1 MDHPSSSNKTLHRRP
16 EARGFRV
23 EQILEEAA
31 NGRLRIPPFQRP
43 LRWKSKQVT
52 EFFDSIRR
60 GFPVGDLLLS
70 RDHAKRDALRFG
82 PCAVD
87 ASEQHDALWVIDGQQ
102 RITAL
107 VACLMRNDPIPK
119 GDYWAIWYDLE
130 AEVFVRLHQKMV
142 PPGWIPLNVLCNSV
156 SLLKWIR
163 TWPYGEQNPDLV
175 DRALELGKAV
185 REYEVPAY
193 IVNGADESLLRLI
206 FTRVNTAG
214 SKMRESEIFEARYG
228 KEGDKPIRTAVAR
241 LTDLGFGEL
250 DEDLFLRCLR
260 STCGI
265 TAIESVESPEDIAG
279 DSILRTEKAFRRA
292 VFALQSAAGIP
303 HWKLLP
309 YRLPIIFLTTFFDRF
324 PNHDSRVD
332 RLAAKWAWQGA
343 LSGEHQEVTDAK
355 INRLLKETQN
365 FERADE
371 ALSSLLK
378 TMGPKHLEELANNP
392 SAEFD
397 KLISMNRASG
407 KIFILGLLA
416 ANSII
421 DDQTNQLELEL
432 DNNSDDEEFPS
443 EHSLSAGSSELNLKK
458 ILSSIVVGQKYGTDV
473 IIGVDGSSRETL
485 FNADNAVLTAHLL
498 DREAVRLLRNGEF
511 DRFRLH
517 RKRILYDYFQ
527 RFVNDRIGDAV
538 DIRPSIK
545 SILASSSEMLPASEI
560 TP

>member
-1 MDHPSSSNKTLHRRP
+1 MDQPSASKTLHRRP

-43 LRWKSKQVT
+43 LRWKSKQVI

-70 RDHAKRDALRFG
+70 RDRANREALRFG

-87 ASEQHDALWVIDGQQ
+87 APEQHAALWVIDGQQ

-107 VACLMRNDPIPK
+107 VACLMRNDPTPK

-130 AEVFVRLHQKMV
+130 NEVFVRLHQMIV
-142 PPGWIPLNVLCNSV
+142 PSGWIPLNVLCNSV

-163 TWPYGEQNPDLV
+163 VWPYGDQNPDLV

-193 IVNGADESLLRLI
+193 IVDGADESLLRLI

-265 TAIESVESPEDIAG
+265 SAIESIESPEDIAG

-365 FERADE
+365 FVRADE

-378 TMGPKHLEELANNP
+378 TMGPKSLEELANNP
-392 SAEFD
+392 AAEFD

-416 ANSII
+416 ANPVTEE
-421 DDQTNQLELEL
+421 QTSQLELEL
-432 DNNSDDEEFPS
+432 DIESDDQEFS
-443 EHSLSAGSSELNLKK
+443 TEHTLTAASSVLNLKK
-458 ILSSIVVGQKYGTDV
+458 ILLSIIDGRKYGTDV
-473 IIGVDGSSRETL
+473 IIGISGSNRETL
-485 FNADNAVLTAHLL
+485 FSADDAGLASHLL
-498 DREAVRLLRNGEF
+498 DRDAIQLLRNG
-511 DRFRLH
+511 DIDKFRSH
-517 RKRILYDYFQ
+517 RKLILRDYFL
-527 RFVNDRIGDAV
+527 RFVNDRIGDTV
-538 DIRPSIK
+538 DVRPSIK
-545 SILASSSEMLPASEI
+545 SIVASSSKLLPVIAV